1 MSEQPDDTN
10 LPRQPSL
17 SSVMH
22 ADLDLDRMQ
31 LIKDL
36 QRGFSGEVPYDY
48 ITKLK
53 YYDARLLLVFAG
65 TSSGPD
71 SYCTGAVVSKSGPLG
86 DAQELFNVFG
96 RLCNESRRLH
106 QLQRA
111 DDGSRCY
118 LYLDSGFRH
127 DDPVGRGPCTLVE
140 WFERNWDI

>member
-1 MSEQPDDTN
+1 
-10 LPRQPSL
+10 
-17 SSVMH
+17 MH
-22 ADLDLDRMQ
+22 ADLDLDRTQ

-86 DAQELFNVFG
+86 DAQELFNPG
-96 RLCNESRRLH
+96 RITGLAFDPASSWLILCH
-106 QLQRA
+106 
-111 DDGSRCY
+111 
-118 LYLDSGFRH
+118 
-127 DDPVGRGPCTLVE
+127 
-140 WFERNWDI
+140 